1 MRQPPPRRPS
11 YWQIS
16 HVGVDAA
23 RPSATYRG
31 GTEMAEPL
39 RPLGVRPAGQVII
52 IGLTNHFLVVTV
64 EAALNKPARERARMF
79 TSGGGFKNRVY
90 QQKFPALVCGHCR
103 WKFLA
108 ARCDAK
114 TCSPS
119 CRVMLSRARRRA
131 QSRTHVSV
139 GRWRRWRFSRAA
151 YQDRT
156 GAYPPPTSSFTIK
169 EPCLVI
175 RARPCGLKRPKMP
188 SRTRA
193 G

>member
-1 MRQPPPRRPS
+1 
-11 YWQIS
+11 
-16 HVGVDAA
+16 
-23 RPSATYRG
+23 
-31 GTEMAEPL
+31 MAEPL

-131 QSRTHVSV
+131 QSRTHGDLKKKAPGVNQGGLDTARSD
-139 GRWRRWRFSRAA
+139 RFTLGS
-151 YQDRT
+151 
-156 GAYPPPTSSFTIK
+156 TIIN
-169 EPCLVI
+169 PNRIVDYN
-175 RARPCGLKRPKMP
+175 
-188 SRTRA
+188 
-193 G
+193 